1 MIESSHLIDY
11 LKTNRQQFDED
22 FSIRIHRSLSW
33 LKRSE
38 QEEGDQDARYIFLW
52 ISFNAIYAG
61 LGTLDENMYQKKV
74 FNKYFEILIEQDKEK
89 YIYEYIWSK
98 FTSVIRSVL
107 TNEFLLPSYWK
118 HHDNDQKLWIEDYEQ
133 SKRVVNFALSNKDSV
148 TILNILFDRLY
159 LLRNQIFHGSSTWN
173 SKVNREQLDRCI
185 ALLGEIVPIFLTIM
199 MHNPNVDWGELAV
212 PVLNV

>member
-1 MIESSHLIDY
+1 MIESGHLIDY
-11 LKTNRQQFDED
+11 LKTNRQQFDEN
-22 FSIRIHRSLSW
+22 FAIRIHRSLSW

-38 QEEGDQDARYIFLW
+38 QEEDDQDARYIFLW

-118 HHDNDQKLWIEDYEQ
+118 YHDNDQKLWIEDYEQ

-212 PVLNV
+212 PVLSR